1 MSMFFANSPSS
12 VIGLYGFI
20 PGFSQQLLW
29 CTADVNRRHY
39 KVMMQKGLISYLAPK
54 WKRISAEIN
63 SCAVAEK
70 VMLEAGLLVI
80 HSESL
85 HICLDLTFTR

>member
-1 MSMFFANSPSS
+1 MVFANSPNS
-12 VIGLYGFI
+12 VIGLYHFI
-20 PGFSQQLLW
+20 PSFSQQLLW
-29 CTADVNRRHY
+29 CTADVNHRHY
-39 KVMMQKGLISYLAPK
+39 KVMVQKGLISYLASK
-54 WKRISAEIN
+54 WKRIAAEIT

-70 VMLEAGLLVI
+70 VTLETGFLVI